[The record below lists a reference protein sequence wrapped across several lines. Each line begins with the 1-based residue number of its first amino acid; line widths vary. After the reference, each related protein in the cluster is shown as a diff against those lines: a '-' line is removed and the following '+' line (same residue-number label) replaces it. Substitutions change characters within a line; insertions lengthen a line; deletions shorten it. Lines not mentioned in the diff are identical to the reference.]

1 MHAPQVER
9 KQIPTKSPIELK
21 DDSII
26 HKTCKAIYYAN
37 ALCQLDVNEN
47 ER

>member
-1 MHAPQVER
+1 MHHKWKESKSR
-9 KQIPTKSPIELK
+9 TKSPIELK

-26 HKTCKAIYYAN
+26 HKTLKAIYYAN